1 MWCRLTF
8 KHTERAR
15 PLLPLHLTFGDVK
28 SSRILLAQIEPF
40 TTVLNQ
46 QLKTSRLVIE
56 RASFNWQWRFQF
68 QPRFVE
74 GPGHQ

>member
-1 MWCRLTF
+1 MHSQTDIN
-8 KHTERAR
+8 
-15 PLLPLHLTFGDVK
+15 GDVK

>member
-8 KHTERAR
+8 QHKQKGLDRWC
-15 PLLPLHLTFGDVK
+15 DVK
-28 SSRILLAQIEPF
+28 SSRILLAQMEPF